1 MFVFSLKLSDGW
13 LLMVPNGTI
22 SLGKGLLSLGGPFFN
37 WAAGA
42 PFLWYCRWLL
52 LRRQGMGRK
61 PFYLAISSDEALR
74 DNWAAIW
81 CSWRRCETT
90 TFRKPLAKGE
100 VRVRALTSEQAADG
114 KRHAGRFEKFKR
126 LIRLNENIGKAD
138 QEIWERDLG
147 DGDMK
152 RFLIFLLL
160 FPALATAS
168 FYAVLYILT
177 GAVVDSLSGP
187 ALCYLVF
194 IVPAL
199 VVALVDRSASRL
211 GVIHCV
217 IATALFAYGVSFLT
231 VACALGLHNVILA
244 FGLVGG
250 IPAAVCSWLSN
261 EKQNGSVAAHPGQV
275 FPHPQRPE

>member
-1 MFVFSLKLSDGW
+1 LGRWGTVSLVLSLAAFAASGHGSQT
-13 LLMVPNGTI
+13 LLSGCLERRSSPAKI
-22 SLGKGLLSLGGPFFN
+22 GLLPGVTG
-37 WAAGA
+37 AGEKR
-42 PFLWYCRWLL
+42 PLSKK
-52 LRRQGMGRK
+52 K
-61 PFYLAISSDEALR
+61 PR
-74 DNWAAIW
+74 V
-81 CSWRRCETT
+81 R
-90 TFRKPLAKGE
+90 
-100 VRVRALTSEQAADG
+100 RVRALTSEQAAG
-114 KRHAGRFEKFKR
+114 GRRDADHFEEFKR

-211 GVIHCV
+211 GVIHGV